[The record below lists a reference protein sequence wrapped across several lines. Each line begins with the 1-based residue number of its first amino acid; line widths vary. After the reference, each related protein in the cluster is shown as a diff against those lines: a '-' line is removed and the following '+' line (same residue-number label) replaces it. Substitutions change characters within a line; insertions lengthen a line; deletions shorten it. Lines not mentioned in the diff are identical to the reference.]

1 MWSVCGWYVVGMWY
15 RPPNHRP
22 LTKVV
27 GRCKDIRL
35 CQISGRTSVI
45 TTLMT
50 LNSMTAEKYI
60 RDSSDVMC
68 HVLC

>member
-1 MWSVCGWYVVGMWY
+1 MVG
-15 RPPNHRP
+15 
-22 LTKVV
+22 
-27 GRCKDIRL
+27 GCKDIRL

-50 LNSMTAEKYI
+50 LNSTTAEKYI

-68 HVLC
+68 HMLC